1 MIINCFREARE
12 EISVDEELTVLR
24 NEASFLRK
32 ENFELKEKQRE
43 LEETIRDLRRNMAM
57 MQGFLTVS
65 FKLENDKS

>member
-1 MIINCFREARE
+1 LRINNCSREARE

-43 LEETIRDLRRNMAM
+43 LEETIRDLKRNMAM
-57 MQGFLTVS
+57 MQGL
-65 FKLENDKS
+65 LI